1 MKISCKLTKY
11 KLITMKRFFTL
22 LVMMVACMAAWAAEG
37 YAVYT
42 PDNTTLTFYY
52 GDKPDGAYSLNR
64 GKSSPE
70 WFVSGIN
77 AEVTKVI
84 FDPSFAQ
91 ARPISTFRWFR
102 DMKKLTSITGLKY
115 LNTSEVYYMNE
126 MFYGCS
132 SLTTLDLSSF
142 GKSPYVMEM
151 DYMFFNCTQLATL
164 NLSNFHPTCF
174 SMSYMFYGCNN
185 LTSLDLSSFDTS
197 LVTNMK
203 EMFIYCQSLT
213 ELNLSNF
220 ITSKVTDMNAMFFG
234 CLKLKT
240 IYVGAG
246 WTTSAVT
253 DSEYMFYACHSL
265 VGGAG
270 TTYNSNHID
279 ASYAHIDGG
288 SSDPGYFTEKNT
300 VEFYDLW
307 IGGERV
313 TSLNCSNFRV
323 PTITGGS
330 ISYNPSTKTLML
342 EDATI
347 SRNHE
352 TCILSEINGLT
363 ITVKGSNNV
372 ELSTLGHYNPAMN
385 LSNTTINGT
394 GTLKVTA
401 RAMDSPTLSAISIHG
416 NGKTLTIDNVPYLD
430 VVGYGTGIESDGS
443 NSHLVIKGSNTT
455 VTVSGSRGCIYG
467 FENLVLQDGLAITEP
482 AGGYYRDKYLWD
494 AEGNFANHATITKN
508 QSYDLWIKGV
518 QVTSMNKEDVLGDGK
533 VSYNPS
539 SNTLTLNEA
548 NLQLTTNKRSL
559 ESEIP
564 GLIVNVKGINTLS
577 SVSDAVYFRESARL
591 TGNGEFRVTTT
602 GTGSGTTC
610 ALGSFKDLTVD
621 GTVYVQAANN
631 GGSGVGSWI
640 MGNLIVKS
648 PTAQFRAY
656 GKMFSL
662 LLGSLNGVITEPE
675 GGYIKYY
682 EGLETSIVADAS
694 GNYVRNAWVTVN
706 GENLRGDV
714 NGDGRVNVSD
724 VTALINMIL
733 GVIPKDEA
741 RADINGDGKVN
752 VSDVTALIN
761 IILGVI

>member
-1 MKISCKLTKY
+1 
-11 KLITMKRFFTL
+11 MKRFITI
-22 LVMMVACMAAWAAEG
+22 LVLMAACVAAWAEAEG

-42 PDNTTLTFYY
+42 ASNTTLTFYY
-52 GDKPDGAYSLNR
+52 GEKPDGAYSLK
-64 GKSSPE
+64 GGQWSPE
-70 WFVSGIN
+70 WYANGVYAN
-77 AEVTKVI
+77 VTQVK
-84 FDPSFAQ
+84 FDPSFAK

-220 ITSKVTDMNAMFFG
+220 ITSKVTDMNKMFFG

-246 WTTSAVT
+246 WTTAAVT

-270 TTYNSNHID
+270 TTYDSNHID

-307 IGGERV
+307 INGEQV
-313 TSLNCSNFRV
+313 TSLNCDDFHRAN
-323 PTITGGS
+323 TGGS
-330 ISYNPSTKTLML
+330 LIYNPSTKTLTL
-342 EDATI
+342 EDAQLD
-347 SRNHE
+347 RWHE
-352 TCILSEINGLT
+352 TCLLSEINGLT
-363 ITVKGSNNV
+363 IELKGENKID
-372 ELSTLGHYNPAMN
+372 LKTLGHYNPAVY
-385 LSNTTINGT
+385 LSTTTIKGP
-394 GTLKVTA
+394 GTLKVAAHATE
-401 RAMDSPTLSAISIHG
+401 SPTLSAITIHG
-416 NGKTLTIDNVPYLD
+416 NDKTLTIDNVPYLEAA
-430 VVGYGTGIESDGS
+430 GKGTGIGSDG
-443 NSHLVIKGSNTT
+443 NGSHLVFKGSNTV
-455 VTVSGSRGCIYG
+455 VTVRGETGCIFG
-467 FENLVLQDGLAITEP
+467 FKDLVLKDGLAITDP
-482 AGGYYRDKYLWD
+482 AGGYYSDNYLMRAD
-494 AEGNFANHATITKN
+494 GNFANHATISN
-508 QSYDLWIKGV
+508 SQPVDYDLWIVGV
-518 QVTSMNKEDVLGDGK
+518 QVTSMNRNDVLEDGR
-533 VSYNPS
+533 VTYNPLT
-539 SNTLTLNEA
+539 NTLTLKG
-548 NLQLTTNKRSL
+548 TTL
-559 ESEIP
+559 ESDNAMTAAILSEIP
-564 GLIVNVKGINTLS
+564 DLTVNVRYTNELS
-577 SVSDAVYFRESARL
+577 APMIAALFSKSAHL
-591 TGNGEFRVTTT
+591 TGDGVLNLTAT
-602 GTGSGTTC
+602 GSSGTTV
-610 ALGSFKDLTVD
+610 ALDGYEDITIDGSVKVEATSNTS
-621 GTVYVQAANN
+621 G
-631 GGSGVGSWI
+631 GVGV
-640 MGNLIVKS
+640 MAFGHLNVNG
-648 PTAQFRAY
+648 PDAQLRGFGKYASVAY
-656 GKMFSL
+656 KKGFNGK
-662 LLGSLNGVITEPE
+662 VIEPE
-675 GGYIKYY
+675 NTQFVYDSGIQSYCVAYANGN
-682 EGLETSIVADAS
+682 IV
-694 GNYVRNAWVTVN
+694 NNAWVTIT
-706 GENLRGDV
+706 GGLKGDV

-741 RADINGDGKVN
+741 RADINGDGKIN

>member
-1 MKISCKLTKY
+1 
-11 KLITMKRFFTL
+11 MKRFFTL
-22 LVMMVACMAAWAAEG
+22 MVMMAACVAAWAEAEG

-42 PDNTTLTFYY
+42 ASNTTLTFYY
-52 GDKPDGAYSLNR
+52 GEKPNGAYSLNR

-91 ARPISTFRWFR
+91 ARPISTFRWFSN
-102 DMKKLTSITGLKY
+102 MKKLTSVTGLNY
-115 LNTSEVYYMNE
+115 LNTSEVYYMSYMFNGCTGLTTLNLSGFGPSPMVLE
-126 MFYGCS
+126 MDYMFNGCS
-132 SLTTLDLSSF
+132 SLTSVD
-142 GKSPYVMEM
+142 
-151 DYMFFNCTQLATL
+151 
-164 NLSNFHPTCF
+164 LSNFNPSCC
-174 SMSYMFYGCNN
+174 SMSWMFSGCSS
-185 LTSLDLSSFDTS
+185 LVSLDLSSFDTS
-197 LVTNMK
+197 LVTNMNN
-203 EMFIYCQSLT
+203 MFAQCTNLT
-213 ELNLSNF
+213 CLDLSSF
-220 ITSKVTDMNAMFFG
+220 ITSRVTDMFRMFFV
-234 CLKLKT
+234 CVNLKT
-240 IYVGAG
+240 IFVGEG

-253 DSEYMFYACHSL
+253 NSEGMFSSCRSL

-270 TTYNSNHID
+270 TTFDPDHVD
-279 ASYAHIDGG
+279 AAYAHIDGG
-288 SSDPGYFTEKNT
+288 SSYPGYFTEKNS

-330 ISYNPSTKTLML
+330 IIYNPSTKTLML

-494 AEGNFANHATITKN
+494 ADGNFANHATITKN

-518 QVTSMNKEDVLGDGK
+518 QVTSMNKDDVLGDGK

-539 SNTLTLNEA
+539 SNTLTLNGA
-548 NLQLTTNKRSL
+548 SLHVSTNDRVLVSD
-559 ESEIP
+559 IP
-564 GLIVNVKGINTLS
+564 GLIVDVIGVNTLS

-640 MGNLIVKS
+640 MGNLSVES

-682 EGLETSIVADAS
+682 EGLETCIVTDAA

-741 RADINGDGKVN
+741 RADINGDGKIN